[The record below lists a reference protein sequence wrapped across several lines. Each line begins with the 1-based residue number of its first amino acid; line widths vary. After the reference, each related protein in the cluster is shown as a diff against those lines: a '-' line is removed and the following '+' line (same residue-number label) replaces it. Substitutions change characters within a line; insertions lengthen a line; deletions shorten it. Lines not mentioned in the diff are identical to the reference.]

1 MILNVHGLCAST
13 QVEFFYCALFH
24 VLCFYPSRI
33 VLCFLRPTY
42 LKFLVQPS
50 LRACHAIPHAHQN
63 VLMSCCSRARAAR
76 YIGHL

>member
-33 VLCFLRPTY
+33 VLCFLRRVSKILSPA
-42 LKFLVQPS
+42 QPACMS
-50 LRACHAIPHAHQN
+50 YNAACPPKRAHV
-63 VLMSCCSRARAAR
+63 VLFS
-76 YIGHL
+76 